1 MFSREKVK
9 EIVNG
14 LGTDEQIGLWNEYCD
29 NNCYYDDRIEYNEPN
44 DLFCDMSPEDV
55 LNYVNLEGK
64 YRINDEYCVYD
75 SYGEYVSFDYI
86 EDGNSPFDLDDLVDY
101 LTDNEETFDYF
112 SEDDVKPTFNHD
124 SFVDYEMDEDDIWNF
139 ILDNDIE
146 GVSDED
152 DEITKADAVK
162 DYLEDLD
169 SDVDEIESALSG
181 CFSTIR
187 DVEEVIYEYMK

>member
-1 MFSREKVK
+1 MFSREKV
-9 EIVNG
+9 ENVVNG
-14 LGTDEQIGLWNEYCD
+14 LSTDEQVGLWNEYCEA
-29 NNCYYDDRIEYNEPN
+29 NCYYDDRIEYNDPN
-44 DLFCDMSPEDV
+44 ELFCGCSPEQV
-55 LNYVNLEGK
+55 LERVDLEGK
-64 YRINDEYCVYD
+64 YRTYDNYCALD
-75 SYGEYVSFDYI
+75 GYGEYVSFDYV
-86 EDGNSPFDLDDLVDY
+86 DDYNSPFDFDTLVDY

-112 SEDDVKPTFNHD
+112 SEDDVKPTFNHSD
-124 SFVDYEMDEDDIWNF
+124 FVDFEMDEDDIWNF

-169 SDVDEIESALSG
+169 SDVDEIEAALSG